1 MMRGTRFQQRGKANL
16 AKRKMG
22 IAGGWGAAA
31 LRPAFLGVGGLD
43 QPGSSEKKKRK
54 EKNIR
59 HNNKTKKIDYQ
70 RLEENRLVMVEG
82 GAAKLGQTAHGPT
95 VCQHFFFDHL
105 SVISSI
111 TASPSDS

>member
-1 MMRGTRFQQRGKANL
+1 MVEQQRL
-16 AKRKMG
+16 SVLLFLELE
-22 IAGGWGAAA
+22 A
-31 LRPAFLGVGGLD
+31 LINRVAL
-43 QPGSSEKKKRK
+43 KKQ
-54 EKNIR
+54 KNIR

-95 VCQHFFFDHL
+95 VCQHFFSDHL

-111 TASPSDS
+111 TVRPSDS